1 MKRLII
7 IFLSLTIA
15 TGSILFVSVIAKS
28 NSNIIESENLK
39 IDSMQIGDYFILGKY
54 NEEPIVWRYVA
65 DDGNGKLIVS
75 DKILCIKPFGFSS
88 FWQESYVR
96 KWLNSTVSEGDV
108 DWNLKEFHN
117 RWVNENIN
125 TKEKGFLNES
135 NFSQKERKVLK
146 QVTQWTMLPINHLD
160 LATNGETEVY
170 TALKE
175 YRQGSSIEPSYFK
188 FYSVEELPVAYHG
201 AAYEVTD
208 TVFLMDEM
216 QIYNMWKNFGDVK
229 ARSVEECVLA
239 FTQPGEYNDY
249 FLRTASEDETGC
261 TSLSKN
267 GEYRH
272 GSCHFYGGIRP
283 AFYLD
288 EDNAVILSG
297 SGTAEEPYIMTGRE
311 IEVYT
316 NGTKAEMSDQPTIK
330 DGIVMLPVKE
340 TFEKLGA
347 KVNWEEETQAVTIEK
362 DGNYIY
368 MLKDNKGIMINGE
381 IYDLGYPMTM
391 IDDVAYVPLT
401 AIEMSITPNVTW
413 NGEQYQIDINTKL
426 S

>member
-1 MKRLII
+1 M
-7 IFLSLTIA
+7 
-15 TGSILFVSVIAKS
+15 
-28 NSNIIESENLK
+28 
-39 IDSMQIGDYFILGKY
+39 
-54 NEEPIVWRYVA
+54 
-65 DDGNGKLIVS
+65 
-75 DKILCIKPFGFSS
+75 
-88 FWQESYVR
+88 
-96 KWLNSTVSEGDV
+96 

-170 TALKE
+170 NALKE

-188 FYSVEELPVAYHG
+188 FYSVEELPEAYHG

-216 QIYNMWKNFGDVK
+216 QIYNMWKNFGDIK
-229 ARSVEECVLA
+229 AILGEKGVSA
-239 FTQPGEYNDY
+239 FSEPGEYTEY
-249 FLRTASEDETGC
+249 FLRTASKDETGC
-261 TSLSKN
+261 TSLDEN
-267 GEYRH
+267 GEYGH

-347 KVNWEEETQAVTIEK
+347 KVNWDEATQAVTIEK

-368 MLKDNKGIMINGE
+368 MLRDNKGIMINGE

-391 IDDVAYVPLT
+391 IEDVAYVSLT

-413 NGEQYQIDINTKL
+413 NGEQYRIDINTK
-426 S
+426 

>member
-7 IFLSLTIA
+7 FFLSLTIV

-39 IDSMQIGDYFILGKY
+39 IDSMQIGDYFSLGKY
-54 NEEPIVWRYVA
+54 NDEPIIWRYVA
-65 DDGNGKLIVS
+65 DDENGKLIVS
-75 DKILCIKPFGFSS
+75 DKVLCNKPFGLSS

-96 KWLNSTVSEGDV
+96 KWLNSTVSEGEV

-170 TALKE
+170 NALKE
-175 YRQGSSIEPSYFK
+175 YRQGSPMNGGYFK
-188 FYSVEELPVAYHG
+188 FYDIEELPEAYHG
-201 AAYEVTD
+201 AAHEVTD

-216 QIYNMWKNFGDVK
+216 QIYNMWKNLGEVK
-229 ARSVEECVLA
+229 AVLGEDCDSL
-239 FTQPGEYNDY
+239 FTKLSEYNDY
-249 FLRTASEDETGC
+249 FLRTASKDELGC
-261 TSLSKN
+261 TSLGED
-267 GEYRH
+267 GEYMH
-272 GSCHFYGGIRP
+272 LSCYYYGGIRP

-347 KVNWEEETQAVTIEK
+347 KVNWDEATQAVTIEK

-368 MLKDNKGIMINGE
+368 MLRDNKGIMINGE

-391 IDDVAYVPLT
+391 IEDVAYVPLT
-401 AIEMSITPNVTW
+401 AIEMSITQNVTW
-413 NGEQYQIDINTKL
+413 NGEQYRIDINTK
-426 S
+426 

>member
-7 IFLSLTIA
+7 FFLSLTIV

-39 IDSMQIGDYFILGKY
+39 IDSMQIGDYFSLGKY
-54 NEEPIVWRYVA
+54 NDEPIIWRYVA
-65 DDGNGKLIVS
+65 DDENGKLIVS
-75 DKILCIKPFGFSS
+75 DKVLCNKPFGLSS

-96 KWLNSTVSEGDV
+96 KWLNSTVSEGEV

-170 TALKE
+170 NALKE
-175 YRQGSSIEPSYFK
+175 YRQGSPMNGGYFK
-188 FYSVEELPVAYHG
+188 FYDIEELPEAYHG
-201 AAYEVTD
+201 AAHEVTD

-216 QIYNMWKNFGDVK
+216 QIYNMWKNLGEVK
-229 ARSVEECVLA
+229 AVLGEDCDSL
-239 FTQPGEYNDY
+239 FTKLSEYNDY
-249 FLRTASEDETGC
+249 FLRTASKDELGC
-261 TSLSKN
+261 TSLGED
-267 GEYRH
+267 GEYGH

-347 KVNWEEETQAVTIEK
+347 KVNWDEETQAVTIEK

-368 MLKDNKGIMINGE
+368 MLRDNKGIMINGE

-391 IDDVAYVPLT
+391 IEDVAYVSLT

-413 NGEQYQIDINTKL
+413 NGEQYRIDINTK
-426 S
+426 

>member
-1 MKRLII
+1 MKKITRIEMFIFAVTILISTTSAYADVVQPI
-7 IFLSLTIA
+7 
-15 TGSILFVSVIAKS
+15 K
-28 NSNIIESENLK
+28 E
-39 IDSMQIGDYFILGKY
+39 MQIGDYFILGKY
-54 NEEPIVWRYVA
+54 NDEPIVWRYMA
-65 DDGNGKLIVS
+65 DDENGKLIVS
-75 DKILCIKPFGFSS
+75 DKILCLKPYGINNYWKDS
-88 FWQESYVR
+88 FIR
-96 KWLNSTVSEGDV
+96 KWLNSTEYEDKANWEPYISN
-108 DWNLKEFHN
+108 WAMKEI
-117 RWVNENIN
+117 NIN
-125 TKEKGFLNES
+125 EKGFLNES
-135 NFSQKERKVLK
+135 NFNSREKNVIKD
-146 QVTQWTMLPINHLD
+146 VTQWSMLPQNHLE
-160 LATNGETEVY
+160 LTENDSSVAY
-170 TALKE
+170 TGIKVIIKGKPQDGGKTI
-175 YRQGSSIEPSYFK
+175 YYDVS
-188 FYSVEELPVAYHG
+188 ELPNVYNG
-201 AAYEVTD
+201 AAQKATD
-208 TVFLMDEM
+208 KIFLLDEM
-216 QIYNMWKNFGDVK
+216 QIYNIWKNFGDLRAICSK
-229 ARSVEECVLA
+229 KCVRHS
-239 FTQPGEYNDY
+239 NDY
-249 FLRTASEDETGC
+249 NGQYYRYLLRTNNICVNLD
-261 TSLSKN
+261 
-267 GEYRH
+267 
-272 GSCHFYGGIRP
+272 GSYYIYTDTIDGIRP

-347 KVNWEEETQAVTIEK
+347 KVNWDEATQAVTIEK

-401 AIEMSITPNVTW
+401 AIEMTITPNVTW

>member
-7 IFLSLTIA
+7 FFLSLTIV

-39 IDSMQIGDYFILGKY
+39 IDSMQIGDYFSLGKY
-54 NEEPIVWRYVA
+54 NDEPIIWRYVA
-65 DDGNGKLIVS
+65 DDENGKLIVS
-75 DKILCIKPFGFSS
+75 DKVLCNKPFGLSS

-96 KWLNSTVSEGDV
+96 KWLNSTVSEGEV

-170 TALKE
+170 NALKE

-188 FYSVEELPVAYHG
+188 FYSVEELPEAYHG

-216 QIYNMWKNFGDVK
+216 QIYNMWKNFGDIK
-229 ARSVEECVLA
+229 AILGEKGVSA
-239 FTQPGEYNDY
+239 FSEPGEYTEY
-249 FLRTASEDETGC
+249 FLRTASKDETGC
-261 TSLSKN
+261 TSLDEN
-267 GEYRH
+267 GEYMH
-272 GSCHFYGGIRP
+272 LSCYYYGGIRP

-347 KVNWEEETQAVTIEK
+347 KVNWDEETQAVTIEK

-368 MLKDNKGIMINGE
+368 MLRDNKGIMINGE

-391 IDDVAYVPLT
+391 IEDVAYVSLT

-413 NGEQYQIDINTKL
+413 NGEQYRIDINTK
-426 S
+426 

>member
-7 IFLSLTIA
+7 FFLSLTIV

-39 IDSMQIGDYFILGKY
+39 IDSMQIGDYFSLGKY
-54 NEEPIVWRYVA
+54 NDEPIIWRYVA
-65 DDGNGKLIVS
+65 DDENGKLIVS
-75 DKILCIKPFGFSS
+75 DKVLCNKPFGLSS

-96 KWLNSTVSEGDV
+96 KWLNSTVSEGEV

-170 TALKE
+170 NALKE
-175 YRQGSSIEPSYFK
+175 YRQGSPMNGGYFK
-188 FYSVEELPVAYHG
+188 FYDIEELPEAYHG
-201 AAYEVTD
+201 AAHEVTD

-216 QIYNMWKNFGDVK
+216 QIYNMWKNLGEVK
-229 ARSVEECVLA
+229 AVLGEDCDSL
-239 FTQPGEYNDY
+239 FTKLSEYNDY
-249 FLRTASEDETGC
+249 FLRTASKDELGC
-261 TSLSKN
+261 TSLGED
-267 GEYRH
+267 GEYMH
-272 GSCHFYGGIRP
+272 LSCYYYGGIRP

-347 KVNWEEETQAVTIEK
+347 KVNWDEATQAVTIEK

-368 MLKDNKGIMINGE
+368 MLRDNKGIMINGE

-391 IDDVAYVPLT
+391 IEDVAYVPLT
-401 AIEMSITPNVTW
+401 AIEMSITQNVTW
-413 NGEQYQIDINTKL
+413 NGEQYRIDIN
-426 S
+426 

>member
-1 MKRLII
+1 MKKITRIAMFIFAVTILISTTSAYADVVQPI
-7 IFLSLTIA
+7 
-15 TGSILFVSVIAKS
+15 K
-28 NSNIIESENLK
+28 E
-39 IDSMQIGDYFILGKY
+39 MQIGEYFILGKY
-54 NEEPIVWRYVA
+54 NNEPIVWRYVA

-75 DKILCIKPFGFSS
+75 DKVLCNKPFGENGFWEES
-88 FWQESYVR
+88 FPR
-96 KWLNSTVSEGDV
+96 AWLNSDVAEGE
-108 DWNLKEFHN
+108 KEWSWAVNYN
-117 RWVNENIN
+117 RYVIDSAKISIN
-125 TKEKGFLNES
+125 EKGFLNES
-135 NFSQKERKVLK
+135 NFSKKERKVLK

-170 TALKE
+170 NALKE

-188 FYSVEELPVAYHG
+188 FYSVEELPEAYHG

-208 TVFLMDEM
+208 TVFLMDEI
-216 QIYNMWKNFGDVK
+216 QIYNMWKNFGDIK
-229 ARSVEECVLA
+229 AIAGESCMSLFVTR
-239 FTQPGEYNDY
+239 PGEYTDY
-249 FLRTASEDETGC
+249 FLRTASEDEISC
-261 TSLSKN
+261 TSLDED
-267 GEYRH
+267 GEYGH
-272 GSCHFYGGIRP
+272 GSCHFDGGIRP

-316 NGTKAEMSDQPTIK
+316 NGTKAEMSDQATIK

-347 KVNWEEETQAVTIEK
+347 KVNWEEETQSVTIEK

-368 MLKDNKGIMINGE
+368 MLRDNKGIMINGE

-401 AIEMSITPNVTW
+401 AIEMTITPNVTW
-413 NGEQYQIDINTKL
+413 NGEQYRIDINTKL

>member
-7 IFLSLTIA
+7 FFLSLTIV

-39 IDSMQIGDYFILGKY
+39 IDSMQIGDYFSLGKY
-54 NEEPIVWRYVA
+54 NDEPIIWRYVA
-65 DDGNGKLIVS
+65 DDENGKLIVS
-75 DKILCIKPFGFSS
+75 DKVLCNKPFGLSS

-96 KWLNSTVSEGDV
+96 KWLNSTVSEGEV

-170 TALKE
+170 NALKE
-175 YRQGSSIEPSYFK
+175 YRQGSPMNGGYFK
-188 FYSVEELPVAYHG
+188 FYDIEELPEAYHG
-201 AAYEVTD
+201 AAHEVTD

-216 QIYNMWKNFGDVK
+216 QIYNMWKNLGEVK
-229 ARSVEECVLA
+229 AVLGEDCDSL
-239 FTQPGEYNDY
+239 FTKLSEYNDY
-249 FLRTASEDETGC
+249 FLRTASKDELGC
-261 TSLSKN
+261 TSLGED
-267 GEYRH
+267 GEYMH
-272 GSCHFYGGIRP
+272 LSCYYYGGIRP

-347 KVNWEEETQAVTIEK
+347 KVNWDEATQAVTIEK

-368 MLKDNKGIMINGE
+368 MLRDNKGIMINGE

-391 IDDVAYVPLT
+391 IEDVAYVSLT

-413 NGEQYQIDINTKL
+413 NGEQYRIDINTK
-426 S
+426 

>member
-39 IDSMQIGDYFILGKY
+39 IDCMQMGEYFILGKY
-54 NEEPIVWRYVA
+54 NDEPIVWRYVA
-65 DDGNGKLIVS
+65 DDENGKLIVS
-75 DKILCIKPFGFSS
+75 DKILCLKPFGENNFWEES
-88 FWQESYVR
+88 FPR
-96 KWLNSTVSEGDV
+96 AWLNSDVAEGEKEWSWAV
-108 DWNLKEFHN
+108 NYNNLVIDSAQIPTN
-117 RWVNENIN
+117 
-125 TKEKGFLNES
+125 EKGFLNES
-135 NFSQKERKVLK
+135 NFSKKERKVFK
-146 QVTQWTMLPINHLD
+146 PVTQWTMLPLNHLD
-160 LATNGETEVY
+160 LATNGETKVY

-188 FYSVEELPVAYHG
+188 FYSVEELPEAYHG

-208 TVFLMDEM
+208 TVFLMDEI
-216 QIYNMWKNFGDVK
+216 QIYNMWKNLGEVK
-229 ARSVEECVLA
+229 AVLGEDCDPL
-239 FTQPGEYNDY
+239 FTKSSEYNDY
-249 FLRTASEDETGC
+249 FLRTASEDELGC
-261 TSLSKN
+261 TSLDED
-267 GEYRH
+267 GEY
-272 GSCHFYGGIRP
+272 GQYSCYFYGGIRP

-297 SGTAEEPYIMTGRE
+297 SGTAEEPYIMTGKE

-316 NGTKAEMSDQPTIK
+316 NGTKAEMSDQATIK

-347 KVNWEEETQAVTIEK
+347 KVNWDEETQAVTIEK

-368 MLKDNKGIMINGE
+368 VLKDNKGIMINGE
-381 IYDLGYPMTM
+381 IYDLGYPMIM

-401 AIEMSITPNVTW
+401 AIEMTITPNVTW
-413 NGEQYQIDINTKL
+413 NGEQYRIDIN
-426 S
+426 

>member
-1 MKRLII
+1 MKKITRIVIVIFAVTILISTTSAYADVVQPI
-7 IFLSLTIA
+7 
-15 TGSILFVSVIAKS
+15 K
-28 NSNIIESENLK
+28 E
-39 IDSMQIGDYFILGKY
+39 MQIGDYFILGKY

-65 DDGNGKLIVS
+65 DDENGKLIVS
-75 DKILCIKPFGFSS
+75 DKILCLKPFGENNFWEES
-88 FWQESYVR
+88 FPR
-96 KWLNSTVSEGDV
+96 AWLNSDVAEGK
-108 DWNLKEFHN
+108 KE
-117 RWVNENIN
+117 WSWAVNYNKHVIESAQIP
-125 TKEKGFLNES
+125 TDEKGFLNES
-135 NFSQKERKVLK
+135 NFSKKERKVFK
-146 QVTQWTMLPINHLD
+146 PVTQWTMLPLNHLD

-170 TALKE
+170 NALKE
-175 YRQGSSIEPSYFK
+175 YRQGSPMNDGYFK
-188 FYSVEELPVAYHG
+188 FYDIEELPEAYHG
-201 AAYEVTD
+201 AAHEVTD

-216 QIYNMWKNFGDVK
+216 QIYNMWKNLGEVK
-229 ARSVEECVLA
+229 AVLGEDCDSL
-239 FTQPGEYNDY
+239 FTKLSEYNDY
-249 FLRTASEDETGC
+249 FLRTASKDELGC
-261 TSLSKN
+261 TSLGED
-267 GEYRH
+267 GEYMH
-272 GSCHFYGGIRP
+272 LSCYYYGGIRP

-347 KVNWEEETQAVTIEK
+347 KVNWEEETQSVTIEK

-368 MLKDNKGIMINGE
+368 MLRDNKGIMINGE

-391 IDDVAYVPLT
+391 IEDVAYVPLT

-413 NGEQYQIDINTKL
+413 NGEQYRIDINTK
-426 S
+426 

>member
-7 IFLSLTIA
+7 FFLSLTIV

-39 IDSMQIGDYFILGKY
+39 IDSMQIGDYFSLGKY
-54 NEEPIVWRYVA
+54 NDEPIIWRYVA
-65 DDGNGKLIVS
+65 DDENGKLIVS
-75 DKILCIKPFGFSS
+75 DKVLCNKPFGLSS

-96 KWLNSTVSEGDV
+96 KWLNSTVSEGEV

-135 NFSQKERKVLK
+135 NFSRKERKVLK

-170 TALKE
+170 NALKE
-175 YRQGSSIEPSYFK
+175 YRQGSPMNGGYFK
-188 FYSVEELPVAYHG
+188 FYDIEELPEAYHG
-201 AAYEVTD
+201 AAHEVTD

-216 QIYNMWKNFGDVK
+216 QIYNMWKNLGEVK
-229 ARSVEECVLA
+229 AVLGEDCDSL
-239 FTQPGEYNDY
+239 FTKLSEYNDY
-249 FLRTASEDETGC
+249 FLRTASKDELGC
-261 TSLSKN
+261 TSLGED
-267 GEYRH
+267 GEYMH
-272 GSCHFYGGIRP
+272 LSCYYYGGIRP

-347 KVNWEEETQAVTIEK
+347 KVNWDEETQAVTIEK

-368 MLKDNKGIMINGE
+368 MLRDNKGIMINGE

-391 IDDVAYVPLT
+391 IEDVAYVSLT

-413 NGEQYQIDINTKL
+413 NGEQYRIDINTK
-426 S
+426 

>member
-7 IFLSLTIA
+7 FFLSLTIV

-39 IDSMQIGDYFILGKY
+39 IDSMQIGDYFSLGKY
-54 NEEPIVWRYVA
+54 NDEPIIWRYVA
-65 DDGNGKLIVS
+65 DDENGKLIVS
-75 DKILCIKPFGFSS
+75 DKVLCNKPFGLSS

-96 KWLNSTVSEGDV
+96 KWLNSTVSEGEV

-170 TALKE
+170 NALKE
-175 YRQGSSIEPSYFK
+175 YRQGSPMNGGYFK
-188 FYSVEELPVAYHG
+188 FYDIEELPEAYHG
-201 AAYEVTD
+201 AAHEVTD

-216 QIYNMWKNFGDVK
+216 QIYNMWKNLGEVN
-229 ARSVEECVLA
+229 AVLGEDCDSL
-239 FTQPGEYNDY
+239 FTKLSEYNYY
-249 FLRTASEDETGC
+249 FLRTASKDELGC
-261 TSLSKN
+261 TSLGED
-267 GEYRH
+267 GEYMH
-272 GSCHFYGGIRP
+272 LSCYYYGGIRP

-347 KVNWEEETQAVTIEK
+347 KVNWDEETQAVTIEK

-368 MLKDNKGIMINGE
+368 MLRDNKGIMINGE

-391 IDDVAYVPLT
+391 IEDVAYVSLT

-413 NGEQYQIDINTKL
+413 NGEQYRIDINTK
-426 S
+426 

>member
-1 MKRLII
+1 MKKITRIAMFIFAVTILISTTSAYADVVQPI
-7 IFLSLTIA
+7 
-15 TGSILFVSVIAKS
+15 K
-28 NSNIIESENLK
+28 E
-39 IDSMQIGDYFILGKY
+39 MQIGDYFILGKY

-65 DDGNGKLIVS
+65 DDENGKLIVS
-75 DKILCIKPFGFSS
+75 DKVLCNKPFGLSS

-96 KWLNSTVSEGDV
+96 KWLNSTVSEGEV

-170 TALKE
+170 NALKE
-175 YRQGSSIEPSYFK
+175 YRQGSPMNGGYFK
-188 FYSVEELPVAYHG
+188 FYDIEELPEAYHG
-201 AAYEVTD
+201 AAHEVTD

-216 QIYNMWKNFGDVK
+216 QIYNMWKNLGEVK
-229 ARSVEECVLA
+229 AVLGEDCDSL
-239 FTQPGEYNDY
+239 FTKLSEYNDY
-249 FLRTASEDETGC
+249 FLRTASKDELGC
-261 TSLSKN
+261 TSLGED
-267 GEYRH
+267 GEYMH
-272 GSCHFYGGIRP
+272 LSCYYYGGIRP

-347 KVNWEEETQAVTIEK
+347 KVNWDEATQAVTIEK

-368 MLKDNKGIMINGE
+368 MLRDNKGIMINGE

-391 IDDVAYVPLT
+391 IEDVAYVPLT
-401 AIEMSITPNVTW
+401 AIEMSITQNVTW
-413 NGEQYQIDINTKL
+413 NGEQYRIDINTK
-426 S
+426 

>member
-28 NSNIIESENLK
+28 DLNKTESENFMSNRLNL
-39 IDSMQIGDYFILGKY
+39 GDYFILGKY
-54 NEEPIVWRYVA
+54 NNEPIVWRYVA

-75 DKILCIKPFGFSS
+75 DKILCIKPFGLDN
-88 FWQESYVR
+88 FWEESYVR
-96 KWLNSTVSEGDV
+96 KWLNSTVSEGEV

-117 RWVNENIN
+117 RWINENIN

-135 NFSQKERKVLK
+135 NFSQKERKVFK
-146 QVTQWTMLPINHLD
+146 PVTQLTMLPINHID

-188 FYSVEELPVAYHG
+188 FYSVEELPEAYHG

-208 TVFLMDEM
+208 TVFLMDEI
-216 QIYNMWKNFGDVK
+216 QIYNIWKHFGDVK

-239 FTQPGEYNDY
+239 FTKPGEYNGY
-249 FLRTASEDETGC
+249 FLRTASEDEISC
-261 TSLSKN
+261 TSLDED
-267 GEYRH
+267 GEY
-272 GSCHFYGGIRP
+272 GQSSYHFYDGIRP

-316 NGTKAEMSDQPTIK
+316 NGTKAEMSDQATIK

-347 KVNWEEETQAVTIEK
+347 KVNWDEETQAVTIEK

-368 MLKDNKGIMINGE
+368 MLRDNKGIMINGE

-391 IDDVAYVPLT
+391 IEDVAYVPLT

-413 NGEQYQIDINTKL
+413 NGEQYRIDINTK
-426 S
+426 

>member
-1 MKRLII
+1 MKEITRIVIVIFAVTILISTASAYADVVQPI
-7 IFLSLTIA
+7 
-15 TGSILFVSVIAKS
+15 K
-28 NSNIIESENLK
+28 E
-39 IDSMQIGDYFILGKY
+39 MQIGDYFILGKY

-65 DDGNGKLIVS
+65 DDENGKLIVS
-75 DKILCIKPFGFSS
+75 DKVLCNKPYGLSS

-96 KWLNSTVSEGDV
+96 KWLNSTVSEGEV

-170 TALKE
+170 NALKE

-188 FYSVEELPVAYHG
+188 FYSVEELPEAYHG

-216 QIYNMWKNFGDVK
+216 QIYNMWKNFGDIK
-229 ARSVEECVLA
+229 AILGEKGVSA
-239 FTQPGEYNDY
+239 FSEPGEYTEY
-249 FLRTASEDETGC
+249 FLRTASKDETGC
-261 TSLSKN
+261 TSLDEN
-267 GEYRH
+267 GEYGH

-347 KVNWEEETQAVTIEK
+347 KVNWDEETQAVTIEK

-368 MLKDNKGIMINGE
+368 MLRDNKGIMINGE

-391 IDDVAYVPLT
+391 IEDVAYVSLT

-413 NGEQYQIDINTKL
+413 NGEQYRIDINTK
-426 S
+426 

>member
-1 MKRLII
+1 MKEITRIVIVIFAVTILISTASAYADVVQPI
-7 IFLSLTIA
+7 
-15 TGSILFVSVIAKS
+15 K
-28 NSNIIESENLK
+28 E
-39 IDSMQIGDYFILGKY
+39 MQIGDYFILGKY

-65 DDGNGKLIVS
+65 DDENGKLIVS
-75 DKILCIKPFGFSS
+75 DKILCLKPFGENNFWEES
-88 FWQESYVR
+88 FPR
-96 KWLNSTVSEGDV
+96 AWLNSDVAEGEKEWSWAV
-108 DWNLKEFHN
+108 NYNNLVIDSAQIPTN
-117 RWVNENIN
+117 
-125 TKEKGFLNES
+125 EKGFLYES
-135 NFSQKERKVLK
+135 NFSKKERKVFK
-146 QVTQWTMLPINHLD
+146 PVMQWTMLPLNHLD

-170 TALKE
+170 NALKE
-175 YRQGSSIEPSYFK
+175 YRQGSPMNGGYFK
-188 FYSVEELPVAYHG
+188 FYDIEELPEAYHG
-201 AAYEVTD
+201 AAHEVTD

-216 QIYNMWKNFGDVK
+216 QIYNMWKNLGEVK
-229 ARSVEECVLA
+229 AVLGEDCDSL
-239 FTQPGEYNDY
+239 FTKLSEYNDY
-249 FLRTASEDETGC
+249 FLRTASKDELGC
-261 TSLSKN
+261 TSLGED
-267 GEYRH
+267 GEYMH
-272 GSCHFYGGIRP
+272 LSCYYYGGIRP

-347 KVNWEEETQAVTIEK
+347 KVNWDEATQAVTIEK

-368 MLKDNKGIMINGE
+368 MLRDNKGIMINGE

-391 IDDVAYVPLT
+391 IEDVAYVPLT

-413 NGEQYQIDINTKL
+413 NGEQYRIDINTK
-426 S
+426 

>member
-7 IFLSLTIA
+7 FFLSLTIV

-39 IDSMQIGDYFILGKY
+39 IDSMQIGDYFSLGKY
-54 NEEPIVWRYVA
+54 NDEPIIWRYVA
-65 DDGNGKLIVS
+65 DDENGKLIVS
-75 DKILCIKPFGFSS
+75 DKVLCNKPFGLSS

-96 KWLNSTVSEGDV
+96 KWLNSTVSEGEV

-170 TALKE
+170 NALKE

-188 FYSVEELPVAYHG
+188 FYSVEELPEAYHG

-216 QIYNMWKNFGDVK
+216 QIYNMWKNFGDIK
-229 ARSVEECVLA
+229 AILGEKGVSA
-239 FTQPGEYNDY
+239 FSEPGEYTEY
-249 FLRTASEDETGC
+249 FLRTASKDELGC
-261 TSLSKN
+261 TSLGED
-267 GEYRH
+267 GEYMH
-272 GSCHFYGGIRP
+272 LSCYYYGGIRP

-347 KVNWEEETQAVTIEK
+347 KVNWDEATQAVTIEK

-368 MLKDNKGIMINGE
+368 MLRDNKGIMINGE

-391 IDDVAYVPLT
+391 IEDVAYVPLT
-401 AIEMSITPNVTW
+401 AIEMSITQNVTW
-413 NGEQYQIDINTKL
+413 NGEQYRIDINTK
-426 S
+426 

>member
-39 IDSMQIGDYFILGKY
+39 IDCMQMGEYFILGKY
-54 NEEPIVWRYVA
+54 NDEPIVWRYVA
-65 DDGNGKLIVS
+65 DDENGKLIVS
-75 DKILCIKPFGFSS
+75 DKILCLKPFGENNFWEES
-88 FWQESYVR
+88 FPR
-96 KWLNSTVSEGDV
+96 AWLNSDVAEGEKEWSWAV
-108 DWNLKEFHN
+108 NYNNLVIDSAQIPTN
-117 RWVNENIN
+117 
-125 TKEKGFLNES
+125 EKGFLNES
-135 NFSQKERKVLK
+135 NFSKKERKVFK
-146 QVTQWTMLPINHLD
+146 PVTQWTMLPLNHLD
-160 LATNGETEVY
+160 LATNGETKVY

-188 FYSVEELPVAYHG
+188 FYSVEELPEAYHG
-201 AAYEVTD
+201 AAYEMTD
-208 TVFLMDEM
+208 AVFLMDEI
-216 QIYNMWKNFGDVK
+216 QIYNMWKNLGEVK
-229 ARSVEECVLA
+229 AVLGEDCDPL
-239 FTQPGEYNDY
+239 FTKSSEYNDY
-249 FLRTASEDETGC
+249 FLRTASEDELGC
-261 TSLSKN
+261 TSLDED
-267 GEYRH
+267 GEY
-272 GSCHFYGGIRP
+272 GQYSCYFYGGIRP

-297 SGTAEEPYIMTGRE
+297 SGTAEEPYIMTGKE

-316 NGTKAEMSDQPTIK
+316 NGTKAEMSDQATIK

-347 KVNWEEETQAVTIEK
+347 KVNWDEATQAVTIEK

-368 MLKDNKGIMINGE
+368 MLRDNKGIMINGE

-413 NGEQYQIDINTKL
+413 NGEQYRIDIN
-426 S
+426 

>member
-1 MKRLII
+1 MKEITRIVIVIFAVTILISTASAYADVVQPI
-7 IFLSLTIA
+7 
-15 TGSILFVSVIAKS
+15 K
-28 NSNIIESENLK
+28 E
-39 IDSMQIGDYFILGKY
+39 MQIGDYFILGKY

-65 DDGNGKLIVS
+65 DDENGKLIVS
-75 DKILCIKPFGFSS
+75 DKILCLKPFGENNFWEES
-88 FWQESYVR
+88 FPR
-96 KWLNSTVSEGDV
+96 AWLNSDVAEGEKEWSWAV
-108 DWNLKEFHN
+108 NYNNLVIDSAQIPTN
-117 RWVNENIN
+117 
-125 TKEKGFLNES
+125 EKGFLYES
-135 NFSQKERKVLK
+135 NFSKKERKVFK
-146 QVTQWTMLPINHLD
+146 PVMQWTMLPLNHLD

-170 TALKE
+170 NALKE
-175 YRQGSSIEPSYFK
+175 YRQGSPMNGGYFK
-188 FYSVEELPVAYHG
+188 FYDIEELPEAYHG
-201 AAYEVTD
+201 AAHEVTD

-216 QIYNMWKNFGDVK
+216 QIYNMWKNLGEVK
-229 ARSVEECVLA
+229 AVLGEDCDSL
-239 FTQPGEYNDY
+239 FTKLSEYNDY
-249 FLRTASEDETGC
+249 FLRTASKDELGC
-261 TSLSKN
+261 TSLGED
-267 GEYRH
+267 GEYMH
-272 GSCHFYGGIRP
+272 LSCYYYGGIRP

-347 KVNWEEETQAVTIEK
+347 KVNWDEETQAVTIEK

-368 MLKDNKGIMINGE
+368 MLRDNKGIMINGE

-391 IDDVAYVPLT
+391 IEDVAYVPLT

-413 NGEQYQIDINTKL
+413 NGEQYRIDINTK
-426 S
+426 

>member
-39 IDSMQIGDYFILGKY
+39 IDCMQMGEYFILGKY
-54 NEEPIVWRYVA
+54 NDEPIVWRYVA
-65 DDGNGKLIVS
+65 DDENGKLIVS
-75 DKILCIKPFGFSS
+75 DKILCLKPFGENNFWEES
-88 FWQESYVR
+88 FPR
-96 KWLNSTVSEGDV
+96 AWLNSDVAEGEKEWSWAV
-108 DWNLKEFHN
+108 NYNNLVIDSAQIPTN
-117 RWVNENIN
+117 
-125 TKEKGFLNES
+125 EKGFLNES
-135 NFSQKERKVLK
+135 NFSKKERKVFK
-146 QVTQWTMLPINHLD
+146 PVTQWTMLPLNHLD
-160 LATNGETEVY
+160 LATNGETKVY

-188 FYSVEELPVAYHG
+188 FYSVEEFPEAYHG

-208 TVFLMDEM
+208 AVFLMDEI
-216 QIYNMWKNFGDVK
+216 QIYNMWKNLGEVK
-229 ARSVEECVLA
+229 AVLGEDCDPL
-239 FTQPGEYNDY
+239 FTKSSEYNDY
-249 FLRTASEDETGC
+249 FLRTASEDELGC
-261 TSLSKN
+261 TSLDED
-267 GEYRH
+267 GEY
-272 GSCHFYGGIRP
+272 GQYSCYFYGGIRP

-297 SGTAEEPYIMTGRE
+297 SGTAEEPYIMTGKE

-316 NGTKAEMSDQPTIK
+316 NGTKAEMSDQATIK

-347 KVNWEEETQAVTIEK
+347 KVNWDEATQAVTIEK

-368 MLKDNKGIMINGE
+368 MLRDNKGIMINGE

-413 NGEQYQIDINTKL
+413 NGEQYRIDIN
-426 S
+426 

>member
-1 MKRLII
+1 MKEITRIVIVIFAVTILISTASAYADVVQPI
-7 IFLSLTIA
+7 
-15 TGSILFVSVIAKS
+15 K
-28 NSNIIESENLK
+28 E
-39 IDSMQIGDYFILGKY
+39 MQIGDYFILGKY

-65 DDGNGKLIVS
+65 DDENGKLIVS
-75 DKILCIKPFGFSS
+75 DKILCLKPFGENNFWEES
-88 FWQESYVR
+88 FPR
-96 KWLNSTVSEGDV
+96 AWLNSDVAEGEKEWSWAV
-108 DWNLKEFHN
+108 NYNNLVIDSAQIPTN
-117 RWVNENIN
+117 
-125 TKEKGFLNES
+125 EKGFLYES
-135 NFSQKERKVLK
+135 NFSKKERKVFK
-146 QVTQWTMLPINHLD
+146 PVMQWTMLPLNHLD

-170 TALKE
+170 NALKE
-175 YRQGSSIEPSYFK
+175 YRQGSPMNGGYFK
-188 FYSVEELPVAYHG
+188 FYDIEELPEAYHG
-201 AAYEVTD
+201 AAHEVTD

-216 QIYNMWKNFGDVK
+216 QIYNMWKNLGEVK
-229 ARSVEECVLA
+229 AVLGEDCDSL
-239 FTQPGEYNDY
+239 FTKLSEYNDY
-249 FLRTASEDETGC
+249 FLRTASKDELGC
-261 TSLSKN
+261 TSLGED
-267 GEYRH
+267 GEYMH
-272 GSCHFYGGIRP
+272 LSCYYYGGIRP

-347 KVNWEEETQAVTIEK
+347 KVNWDEETQAVTIEK

-368 MLKDNKGIMINGE
+368 MLRDNKGIMINGE

-391 IDDVAYVPLT
+391 IEDVAYVSLT

-413 NGEQYQIDINTKL
+413 NGEQYRIDINTK
-426 S
+426 